1 MPVLAKPQQF
11 KVYECRINIRESY
24 NDRPIKPDVDKL
36 NGQTFQLEALWTMG
50 KGDPYPGEIALFPD
64 KREEKEIFVKH
75 GLSWIASGDV
85 ELLKQ
90 VY

>member
-1 MPVLAKPQQF
+1 MPVLTKPQQF
-11 KVYECRINIRESY
+11 KVYECRINIRETHNGRECKPGVQAL
-24 NDRPIKPDVDKL
+24 NDQVF
-36 NGQTFQLEALWTMG
+36 TLEVLWKMG
-50 KGDPYPGEIALFPD
+50 KDDPYPGEYALFPD